1 MGPVDYRFSV
11 VLNEECS
18 RLGLTGIG
26 QGITV
31 HNDVVLPYLLD
42 HATSEQKDRWLPGVA
57 SGEAILAVGMTEPGA
72 GSDLAGITTRA
83 VRDGEAYVVNGSK
96 IFITN
101 GINADLVLAAVRTGP
116 ERYAGLSL
124 LMIERGMAGFERG
137 RNLKKLGM
145 HSQDTAELFFSDVR
159 VPATNLVGSAG
170 DGFALMARHL
180 GQERLNTAIHG
191 VAAARAALDM
201 TIEYLTQRTAFGQKL
216 GSFQNSAFTV
226 AEMRT
231 EIEIAQ
237 VFVDRCTVDLID
249 GRLSSEQAAM
259 AKWWCTEL
267 QGRVVDSCLQ
277 LFGGYGYME
286 EYPISRFYADARVTR
301 IFAGTTEIM
310 KKIIGKADGL
320 G

>member
-1 MGPVDYRFSV
+1 
-11 VLNEECS
+11 
-18 RLGLTGIG
+18 
-26 QGITV
+26 
-31 HNDVVLPYLLD
+31 
-42 HATSEQKDRWLPGVA
+42 
-57 SGEAILAVGMTEPGA
+57 
-72 GSDLAGITTRA
+72 
-83 VRDGEAYVVNGSK
+83 
-96 IFITN
+96 
-101 GINADLVLAAVRTGP
+101 
-116 ERYAGLSL
+116 
-124 LMIERGMAGFERG
+124 
-137 RNLKKLGM
+137 
-145 HSQDTAELFFSDVR
+145 
-159 VPATNLVGSAG
+159 
-170 DGFALMARHL
+170 
-180 GQERLNTAIHG
+180 
-191 VAAARAALDM
+191 M
-201 TIEYLTQRTAFGQKL
+201 TIEYLTQRSAFGQKL
-216 GSFQNSAFTV
+216 GSFQNSAFAV